1 MADEDL
7 SLKSNQEEEYV
18 IKRDKTQ
25 EEPDYTQVRFL
36 RVILRNEI
44 KTVEIITEQNRSAQ
58 LRSKNDFV

>member
-44 KTVEIITEQNRSAQ
+44 KTVEIVTEQNRSAQ

>member
-1 MADEDL
+1 MDDQDL